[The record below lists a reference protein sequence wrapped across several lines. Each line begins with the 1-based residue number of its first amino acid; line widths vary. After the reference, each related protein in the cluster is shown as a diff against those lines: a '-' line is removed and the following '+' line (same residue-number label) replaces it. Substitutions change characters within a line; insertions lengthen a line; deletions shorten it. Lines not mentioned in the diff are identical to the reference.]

1 MIGMP
6 SSTARSAR
14 RAQRD
19 IEEGGGIK
27 ICCCRVFT
35 CVNLNLLSTNHGLLK
50 VSEVILGSCCQT
62 LLVRFG
68 LDSAAD
74 IGQAFNTCLTT
85 VSSCLM
91 TSSLLLFC
99 YLLSTRT
106 FNLVRQS
113 LFVSFFLFFFFN
125 SSENVH
131 FILKQYLHFNPRIL
145 FLFISMFQEIFFNLC
160 ACFMYLS
167 ASLYMGFTVSFWLY
181 PKFELQRA
189 YVAYPAM
196 TAVYVST
203 CVFFAYIVRVFSI
216 GLFQRI
222 SNLFSSL
229 QYIGIILGI
238 IHGIDCYLAYKFY
251 KGYL

>member
-1 MIGMP
+1 MP
-6 SSTARSAR
+6 TSTQRSAR
-14 RAQRD
+14 MARQN

-35 CVNLNLLSTNHGLLK
+35 CFNLNFLSTNHGLMK

-68 LDSAAD
+68 MENASD

-99 YLLSTRT
+99 YIISTRT

-113 LFVSFFLFFFFN
+113 LFVSCLNSSSTYCFCFFFWKL
-125 SSENVH
+125 SVKS
-131 FILKQYLHFNPRIL
+131 
-145 FLFISMFQEIFFNLC
+145 ISIKMFTFPFVQEIFYNLC

-181 PKFELQRA
+181 PKFEMQRA
-189 YVAYPAM
+189 YMAYPAM
-196 TAVYVST
+196 TAVYVS
-203 CVFFAYIVRVFSI
+203 AQIHNELLFSI
-216 GLFQRI
+216 DLMLYLFW
-222 SNLFSSL
+222 NSST
-229 QYIGIILGI
+229 
-238 IHGIDCYLAYKFY
+238 LASFW
-251 KGYL
+251 G

>member
-35 CVNLNLLSTNHGLLK
+35 CVNLNLLSTNHGLMK

-113 LFVSFFLFFFFN
+113 LFVSFFSSLIHQKMFIFF
-125 SSENVH
+125 
-131 FILKQYLHFNPRIL
+131 LKKYLHF
-145 FLFISMFQEIFFNLC
+145 FQSSYFISFYFDVPGNLFQFVCL
-160 ACFMYLS
+160 L
-167 ASLYMGFTVSFWLY
+167 
-181 PKFELQRA
+181 
-189 YVAYPAM
+189 
-196 TAVYVST
+196 YVSQCIT
-203 CVFFAYIVRVFSI
+203 LYGIYRV
-216 GLFQRI
+216 
-222 SNLFSSL
+222 
-229 QYIGIILGI
+229 IL
-238 IHGIDCYLAYKFY
+238 AVSKV
-251 KGYL
+251 

>member
-1 MIGMP
+1 MPTVIGMP
-6 SSTARSAR
+6 TSTARSAR
-14 RAQRD
+14 RAQREID
-19 IEEGGGIK
+19 EGGGIK

-35 CVNLNLLSTNHGLLK
+35 CVNLTLLSTNHGLMK

-68 LDSAAD
+68 MDSAAD

-113 LFVSFFLFFFFN
+113 LFVSFFHSNKFFSAF
-125 SSENVH
+125 SS
-131 FILKQYLHFNPRIL
+131 FQLKIYLHFSIPNPIY
-145 FLFISMFQEIFFNLC
+145 IPQEIFFNLC

-167 ASLYMGFTVSFWLY
+167 SSLYMGFTVSFWLY

-196 TAVYVST
+196 TAVYVS
-203 CVFFAYIVRVFSI
+203 I
-216 GLFQRI
+216 
-222 SNLFSSL
+222 
-229 QYIGIILGI
+229 
-238 IHGIDCYLAYKFY
+238 LAYHSIKRI
-251 KGYL
+251 